1 MPGDIQTVWKG
12 TSARLQQKLNPD
24 TYDRWI
30 AGIVPLE
37 LSETICRL
45 GVSNDMFS
53 EWLRNHYQD
62 VIAAALRETAGRD
75 YQIVFVSGHEAPPR
89 TERGAARGRSAAAE
103 PAADEMTDASRYNP
117 RYSFETFVVGENN
130 KFAHAACLAVAESP
144 GQAYNPL
151 FIYGGTG
158 LGKSHLLH
166 AVAQGLLKRKKRAR
180 IECLTSEEFT
190 NRYIEAVST
199 NSLPRFRQNFRNVDL
214 LLIDDVQF
222 FTAGKERTQEEFF
235 HTFNALYNSHRQI
248 VLASDRTPHEI
259 DGLEKRLVSRFESGL
274 ITEIQTPDLE
284 TRLAILRR
292 KQTMHTV
299 KLGDDVLTF
308 IATRIKSNIRRLEGA
323 LVRLVSH
330 ASIYPDRAMT
340 VETAEQL
347 LRPILE
353 EEGAVGIISMDRI
366 QKLVAEEYNL
376 RPTDMTGKGRQANV
390 ARPRQVAMYLCRRLT
405 DYSSTEIGAA
415 FIRDHATVLHA
426 VKTVE
431 ADMEAKPELRAKV
444 ATLERKL
451 KGA

>member
-1 MPGDIQTVWKG
+1 
-12 TSARLQQKLNPD
+12 
-24 TYDRWI
+24 
-30 AGIVPLE
+30 
-37 LSETICRL
+37 
-45 GVSNDMFS
+45 
-53 EWLRNHYQD
+53 
-62 VIAAALRETAGRD
+62 
-75 YQIVFVSGHEAPPR
+75 
-89 TERGAARGRSAAAE
+89 
-103 PAADEMTDASRYNP
+103 MTDASRYNP

-166 AVAQGLLKRKKRAR
+166 AIAQDLLKRKKRAR

-353 EEGAVGIISMDRI
+353 EEGTAGVVSMDRI
-366 QKLVAEEYNL
+366 QKAVAEEYSL
-376 RPTDMTGKGRQANV
+376 RPTDMTSKGRQSSIAF
-390 ARPRQVAMYLCRRLT
+390 PRQVAMYLCRRLT
-405 DYSSTEIGAA
+405 DCSSTEIGDA
-415 FIRDHATVLHA
+415 FVRNHATVLHA
-426 VKTVE
+426 VKAVE
-431 ADMEAKPELRAKV
+431 AGMEARPEVRARV
-444 ATLERKL
+444 SLIERKL